1 MLVPVK
7 FWVYRSSVLIN
18 GNEYAGITDIGVRP
32 TFKTDYIISET
43 FIKDFSGDIYGK
55 EITVRLLRFIRGE
68 KKFSSVQEL
77 KKQIA
82 ADIRSADL

>member
-1 MLVPVK
+1 
-7 FWVYRSSVLIN
+7 
-18 GNEYAGITDIGVRP
+18 
-32 TFKTDYIISET
+32 
-43 FIKDFSGDIYGK
+43 
-55 EITVRLLRFIRGE
+55 VRLLRFIRGE